1 VTARLVQRA
10 EPPPLASLPPAQR
23 KRWDQIVRA
32 ALEMLE
38 DGEYE
43 QIQVRDVAKRADV
56 ALGTLYRY
64 FASKEHLYAAVMLLW
79 VNSFNRGLQRKQL
92 PDDPGEALKELLRRS
107 IAAFV
112 AKPQFLRVE
121 IVMEGSNDVHARE
134 LISQFAGEY
143 ASAYHETL
151 AGLPEQQAGQI
162 EIMIQCVLTKML
174 HSYALDRVTVERVY
188 EVVLGTVDLVFSQ
201 PPTPHSPRS
210 APRTTTRPTHRR
222 ESRTR
227 P

>member
-1 VTARLVQRA
+1 MAVQLVQRA

-23 KRWDQIVRA
+23 KRWEQIVRA

-43 QIQVRDVAKRADV
+43 HIQMRDVAKRADV

-92 PDDPGEALKELLRRS
+92 PDDPGDALKELLRRS

-121 IVMEGSNDVHARE
+121 IVMEGSNDVFARE
-134 LISQFAGEY
+134 LISEFAGEY
-143 ASAYHETL
+143 ASAYHDAL
-151 AGLPEQQAGQI
+151 AGLPEEQAAQV
-162 EIMIQCVLTKML
+162 EITIQCVLTKML
-174 HSYALDRVTVERVY
+174 HSYALDRVDVDRVY
-188 EVVLGTVDLVFSQ
+188 EVVFDTVDLVFS
-201 PPTPHSPRS
+201 PPPRV
-210 APRTTTRPTHRR
+210 RQTRRA
-222 ESRTR
+222 TR
-227 P
+227 SEQVSNKKEVTQ